1 LSQAG
6 ASPQGRLARKT
17 ALLLGAGAALA
28 FALVALFFLLAGN
41 KPVPSYSEVK
51 AGYVPSEA
59 WLLDRNGEVLAE
71 KRIDPKL
78 RRLEWVSLDEL
89 SPIIQQLLLVSEDR
103 NFYGHSG
110 VDWRAVFASAGLNL
124 WHFRDG
130 KHPRGASTVT
140 MQLAG
145 FLDRSLVP
153 KGASRSFSQK
163 WNQMQVAR
171 SIESSWTKR
180 EILEAYLNLSPF
192 RGEYTGINAA
202 SQGLF
207 GKHPSALNRA
217 ESLLLI
223 ALLKGTGASPQV
235 AAKRAC
241 GISAALSD
249 GYITNCAELNDLAA
263 TFLTSPPH
271 AIAETN
277 IAPQLA
283 QRLLE
288 KPGTRVTTTIAIK
301 LQRFAIQSLQEH
313 LAELMDREVKDG
325 AVIVMDNST
334 GEILAY
340 VGSNL
345 QTSDAPAVDGIQAL
359 RQAGSTLKPFLYG
372 MAIDDRQ
379 LTAASVLDD
388 SPIQMATPGG
398 LYIPQDYDRD
408 FKGPVTVRT
417 ALASSLNVPAVRAL
431 GIVGV
436 DRFVQKL
443 RAAGLDSLTRDGDFY
458 GFSLALGGADVRLI
472 QLTNAYRALANGG
485 VWSPVGFASSSP
497 AEKPRRILSAQAAF
511 IIADILSDSGAR
523 ATTFGFGNSLET
535 RAWTAVKTGT
545 SKDMR
550 DNWCI
555 GFSDRYTV
563 GVWVGNFSGEPM
575 RDVSGVSGAA
585 PVWKDIMDFLHNN
598 QKALGRK
605 IPPKLIEA
613 QVTFVP
619 EVEPARREWFI
630 KGTESR
636 EVRLAAYEEGNKGH
650 FPKILYPGS
659 GTIIAVDPDIPQDRQ
674 RVQFSARSGNEV
686 TWVMDGKVVGSGQ
699 TAWWLP
705 RSGRHSL
712 ALNDAQG
719 KTIDRVSFEV
729 RGELEQK
736 QGN

>member
-6 ASPQGRLARKT
+6 AGFRGKLTRKI
-17 ALLLGAGAALA
+17 ALLLGAGAVL
-28 FALVALFFLLAGN
+28 ALVLVFLIFVLAGSE
-41 KPVPSYSEVK
+41 PVPGYSEVK

-71 KRIDPKL
+71 KRVDPKV
-78 RRLEWVSLDEL
+78 RRLEWVGLEEL
-89 SPIIQQLLLVSEDR
+89 SPALLQILLVSEDK
-103 NFYGHSG
+103 NFYEHSG
-110 VDWRAVFASAGLNL
+110 VDWRAVLASAWLNL

-130 KHPRGASTVT
+130 RHPRGASTIT

-145 FLDRSLVP
+145 FLDQSLLPRGTSRSL
-153 KGASRSFSQK
+153 SQK
-163 WNQMQVAR
+163 WNQMLAAR
-171 SIESSWTKR
+171 AIESNWSKR
-180 EILEAYLNLSPF
+180 EILEAYLNLSSF
-192 RGEYTGINAA
+192 RGEYSGINAA
-202 SQGLF
+202 SQGVF

-223 ALLKGTGASPQV
+223 ALLKGPGASPQM

-241 GISAALSD
+241 GIQAALPGGSATTC
-249 GYITNCAELNDLAA
+249 GELHGLAA
-263 TFLTSPPH
+263 ATLASSPNS
-271 AIAETN
+271 IAETN

-283 QRLLE
+283 QRLLD
-288 KPGTRVTTTIAIK
+288 KPGSRVTSTIAIK

-313 LAELMDREVKDG
+313 LAELRDREVKDG
-325 AVIVMDNST
+325 AVIVMDNAT
-334 GEILAY
+334 GEVLAY

-345 QTSDAPAVDGIQAL
+345 QTSDAPAVDGVQAL

-372 MAIDDRQ
+372 MAIDGRQ

-388 SPIQMATPGG
+388 SPVQLATPGG

-436 DRFVQKL
+436 ERFVQKL
-443 RAAGLDSLTRDGDFY
+443 RIAGLDSLTHDGDFY

-485 VWSPVGFASSSP
+485 IWSPARFTSAAP
-497 AEKPRRILSAQAAF
+497 AERPRRILSAQAAF
-511 IIADILSDSGAR
+511 IVADILSDSGAR

-598 QKALGRK
+598 QKKVARK
-605 IPPKLIEA
+605 IPPNLTEA
-613 QVTFVP
+613 QVAFIP

-630 KGTESR
+630 KGTELP
-636 EVRLAAYEEGNKGH
+636 EVRLAAYEDGNKGH
-650 FPKILYPGS
+650 FPKILYPAN
-659 GTIIAVDPDIPQDRQ
+659 GTIIAVDPDIPRDHQ

-686 TWVMDGKVVGSGQ
+686 TWVLDGQVVGTGP

-719 KTIDRVSFEV
+719 NTIDRVSFEV
-729 RGELEQK
+729 RGELEQQ